1 MSNLET
7 RMFREMME
15 EQHTEAIIDRDFFWQ
30 ADHICQLKPSY
41 IQAIPE
47 WAKMTLGTLE
57 EESSF
62 G

>member
-1 MSNLET
+1 
-7 RMFREMME
+7 ME
-15 EQHTEAIIDRDFFWQ
+15 ANYTTAGEQEYKDEFLRFIEFWQ

-41 IQAIPE
+41 FQAIPE

>member
-1 MSNLET
+1 
-7 RMFREMME
+7 MFREMME